1 MVINMSG
8 LVKLHCKIPVESEK
22 VDKAELRRIAVKTL
36 SEQIEEYV
44 LLQFDYGTET
54 EDGLYYDGYLVLA
67 DMKGEQNADNR
78 KQSKA
83 AKTNH

>member
-44 LLQFDYGTET
+44 LLQFDYGMET

-67 DMKGEQNADNR
+67 DMKGEQNANNR